1 MDQKSTMKA
10 LLALAILAAA
20 SPGIAASGQP
30 HAAELDSQTR
40 LNLCRSAPVKAL
52 RFIEVGKAMLWRDDC
67 VGGPASLKPPLLLE
81 FAYQRDVP
89 GSAFS
94 QAAMAMIER
103 NVSDTTFSGLKAR
116 LERFNSHYRD
126 ISDGDRYQLRYLPG
140 GELELLLNDQLL
152 TREQGHDFASA
163 YLNIWFGPQPYS
175 KNLKKQLLATE

>member
-1 MDQKSTMKA
+1 MKA
-10 LLALAILAAA
+10 LLALILLSIAG
-20 SPGIAASGQP
+20 SGMAASGKP
-30 HAAELDSQTR
+30 HAAELDTQTR

-52 RFIEVGKAMLWRDDC
+52 RFIEVGKAMLWRDNC
-67 VGGPASLKPPLLLE
+67 VGGQAALQPPLLLE
-81 FAYQRDVP
+81 FAYQREVP

-103 NVSDTTFSGLKAR
+103 NVGDTTFAELKAR

-126 ISDGDRYQLRYLPG
+126 IGDGDRYQLRYLPG

-175 KNLKKQLLATE
+175 ESLKKQLLATD

>member
-1 MDQKSTMKA
+1 MKA
-10 LLALAILAAA
+10 LLALVMLATA
-20 SPGIAASGQP
+20 SSVTASTGQP

-52 RFIEVGKAMLWRDDC
+52 RFIEVGKATLWRDDC
-67 VGGPASLKPPLLLE
+67 VSGQASLQPPLLLE

-94 QAAMAMIER
+94 QAAMAMVER
-103 NVSDTTFSGLKAR
+103 NVSDITFAELKVR

-126 ISDGDRYQLRYLPG
+126 IGDGDRYQLRYLPG
-140 GELELLLNDQLL
+140 GELELLLNNEVLA
-152 TREQGHDFASA
+152 REQGHDFASA

-175 KNLKKQLLATE
+175 ERLKKQLLATE